1 MSFPRKRES
10 RDRWIPACAG
20 MTSAYMAKI
29 TSSFILRRLHSLSG
43 VFPIGAF
50 LLEHMFSNSFILFGP
65 EAYNRQ
71 IYFLQSF
78 PFVVF
83 LEITFIAIPILYHA
97 GYGIFV
103 TVSGRTNL
111 SSYPYTQNF
120 LYTLQ
125 RITGIIA
132 LIYIAY
138 HVYETRIVNVLYGT
152 EISFARMAEIMVNPV
167 IFWFYVVGLA
177 AVCFHFANGIWGFC
191 VSWGITVSEKS
202 QRNVGIVSAALGLF
216 IFIVGTLSLIRLL

>member
-1 MSFPRKRES
+1 M
-10 RDRWIPACAG
+10 
-20 MTSAYMAKI
+20 KI
-29 TSSFILRRLHSLSG
+29 SSSFILKRLHSLSG

-50 LLEHMFSNSFILFGP
+50 LLEHMFSNSLILFGP
-65 EAYNRQ
+65 DAYNRQ
-71 IYFLQSF
+71 IHFLQSL

-83 LEITFIAIPILYHA
+83 FEITFIAIPILYHA

-125 RITGIIA
+125 RISGGIA

-138 HVYETRIVNVLYGT
+138 HVYETRLVNALYGT
-152 EISFARMAEIMVNPV
+152 EISFARMQEIMANPI
-167 IFWFYVVGLA
+167 IFWFYVIGLA
-177 AVCFHFANGIWGFC
+177 AVCFHFSNGLWGFC
-191 VSWGITVSEKS
+191 VSWGITVSEKA
-202 QRNVGIVSAALGLF
+202 QRHVGIASAALGLL

>member
-1 MSFPRKRES
+1 V
-10 RDRWIPACAG
+10 
-20 MTSAYMAKI
+20 KI
-29 TSSFILRRLHSLSG
+29 SSSFILKRLHSLSG

-50 LLEHMFSNSFILFGP
+50 LLEHMFSNSLILFGP
-65 EAYNRQ
+65 DAYNRQ
-71 IYFLQSF
+71 IHFLQSL

-83 LEITFIAIPILYHA
+83 FEITFIAIPILYHA

-125 RITGIIA
+125 RISGGIA

-138 HVYETRIVNVLYGT
+138 HVYETRLVNALYGT
-152 EISFARMAEIMVNPV
+152 EISFARMQEIMANPI
-167 IFWFYVVGLA
+167 IFWFYVIGLA
-177 AVCFHFANGIWGFC
+177 AVCFHFSNGLWGFC
-191 VSWGITVSEKS
+191 VSWGITVSEKA
-202 QRNVGIVSAALGLF
+202 QRHVGIASAALGLL